1 MARRGRMIDG
11 GPFFGN
17 CRREFCGFI
26 RKRLKT
32 GDSNMR
38 TLTEGVYAVGAQD
51 WDRRVFD
58 ELIPLNEGT
67 SYNSYLIKGSEK
79 TALIDSVD
87 PEKTEILIKNL
98 KRCEADNIDYV
109 VSNHC
114 EQDHSGSI
122 PAVLALYPNAKVV
135 TNAKNKEFLSNHLH
149 IEAERFIVVGE
160 DDTVSLGDR
169 TLKFALIPWVH
180 WPETMATYLVEDK
193 ILFPCDMFGSH
204 LAGSS
209 LFAENDA
216 MLYSCAKSYYAE
228 IMMPF
233 RQAIRKNMEKLSA
246 FDIEMIAPSHGPV
259 HKDPKFIM
267 DAYNE
272 WISDDV
278 KNKVLIPFISMH
290 GSTWEMVSYLT
301 ESLIDRDIEVNPFN
315 LVGGNLD
322 VLACDLVDSATVV
335 LAGPQVLAG
344 AHPAVANAAFLA
356 NALRPKTKFATV
368 IGSYGWG
375 GKMVE
380 NLVAMLP
387 NLKVELFEPVM
398 IKGLPREQDY
408 QLLDKLADSIVEKHK
423 SIGIY

>member
-1 MARRGRMIDG
+1 LGCEGINVVLSAALGKRRLIQ
-11 GPFFGN
+11 
-17 CRREFCGFI
+17 ELV
-26 RKRLKT
+26 K
-32 GDSNMR
+32 MR
-38 TLTEGVYAVGAQD
+38 TLKEGVFAVGAQD

-67 SYNSYLIKGSEK
+67 SYNSYLIKGSVK
-79 TALIDSVD
+79 TALIDTVD

-98 KRCEADNIDYV
+98 RRCEVENIDYI

-122 PAVLALYPNAKVV
+122 GAILSLYPAAKVV
-135 TNAKNKEFLSNHLH
+135 TNAKNKDFLLLHLH
-149 IEAERFIVVGE
+149 IEEEKFIVIDE
-160 DDTVSLGDR
+160 QDTISLGDKS
-169 TLKFALIPWVH
+169 LKFALIPWVH

-209 LFAENDA
+209 LFATPDA
-216 MLYSCAKSYYAE
+216 VLYSYAKSYFAE

-233 RQAIRKNMEKLSA
+233 RTAIKKNLQKLSA

-259 HKDPKFIM
+259 YKDPQFII

-272 WISDDV
+272 WVGDDV

-301 ESLIDRDIEVNPFN
+301 ESLIDRNVEVNPFN

-322 VLACDLVDSATVV
+322 VLASDLVDAATVI

-356 NALRPKTKFATV
+356 NALRPKTRFATV

-380 NLVAMLP
+380 NIVAMLP
-387 NLKVELFEPVM
+387 NLKVELLEPVM
-398 IKGLPREQDY
+398 VKGLPNDEDY
-408 QLLDKLADSIVEKHK
+408 ALLDTLADGIVEKHK